1 MDKIVITKKI
11 ARQGKNNILVIPS
24 YLRDLVKAG
33 SIVKVEIEV
42 IEEDKLNIKSGGIR

>member
-11 ARQGKNNILVIPS
+11 AKQGRNNVIVIPS
-24 YLRDLVKAG
+24 FLKDMLKAG

-42 IEEDKLNIKSGGIR
+42 LNKNEDLR